1 MNYFYKIGNHLL
13 LFLQIERN
21 DGATGKENR
30 PTENILVEI
39 WNHRAEEKGLL
50 SGRENKRGLL
60 QEKKIG
66 VALDVSTEPNS
77 RREAT

>member
-60 QEKKIG
+60 QGKKIG